1 MYIVEGNIGSGK
13 STLLSKLE
21 KEFSVQTEPIDR
33 WYNIKDNNNNSIF
46 KYFYED
52 PKRYAF
58 CFQIMTLQS
67 RISDFLSKTSSIFER
82 SILSD
87 YNVFAKTLH
96 KNGHMTAIEFQVLSQ
111 HFDQMLKLLDLSKI
125 EGIIYLKVN
134 PEICLQ
140 RIKSRNRASEENNV
154 SLEYLQSLHDS
165 HEEWLSNITQHKIL
179 IIDDNNEEAIG
190 KIKKFIHN
198 I

>member
-13 STLLSKLE
+13 STLLTKLGQ
-21 KEFSVQTEPIDR
+21 EFSVQTEPIDR
-33 WYNIKDNNNNSIF
+33 WYDIKDNNNNSIF

-67 RISDFLSKTSSIFER
+67 RISDFISKTSSIFER

-87 YNVFAKTLH
+87 YNVFAKTLF
-96 KNGHMTAIEFQVLSQ
+96 KNGNMTDIEFQVLSQ
-111 HFDQMLKLLDLSKI
+111 HFDQMLNLLDLSKI

-134 PEICLQ
+134 PEVCFQ
-140 RIKSRNRASEENNV
+140 RIKSRNRPSEENV
-154 SLEYLQSLHDS
+154 SLEYLQCLHDS
-165 HEEWLSNITQHKIL
+165 HEEWLSNITQPRIL
-179 IIDDNNEEAIG
+179 IIDDNNEEAIE
-190 KIKKFIHN
+190 KIKDFIHN